1 MGQVTVLAGPE
12 RRRRWG
18 EAQRLQILAEAFS
31 PGACVAQVARQYD
44 ISTGLLYTWRR
55 KFCQPAD
62 ASLASSS
69 LEAGFVE
76 AVVVE
81 DERLDQKMAQPAV
94 IVDLARGRVSLFA
107 SATPALAAA
116 ALKAL
121 IP

>member
-1 MGQVTVLAGPE
+1 MGQVTVLPGPE

-31 PGACVAQVARQYD
+31 PGACAAQVARRYD

-55 KFCQPAD
+55 KFLQPAE
-62 ASLASSS
+62 APLASPSP
-69 LEAGFVE
+69 EAGFVK

-81 DERLDQKMAQPAV
+81 DEHRDQKRAEPAV
-94 IVDLARGRVSLFA
+94 IVDLARGRVSIFA
-107 SATPALAAA
+107 TATPALAAA